1 MGVKQY
7 VAAALVLAGSLALP
21 SQAAPRIAPEKLGL
35 QLYSLHGQLKADL
48 EGTLAK
54 VHAMGL
60 RQMELYPMPGLTAEG
75 WSRALD
81 KAGLRAIGSH
91 VQLSDLKTDLP
102 GIIDRAKA
110 LKLSYVGVAW
120 VKPGLAPLTESVM
133 DQVAATYNAACP
145 ALTAAGIGLMYH
157 IHGYELAGVDKG
169 DSLFDRLMAATDP
182 ACVMVEMDVFWV
194 VRAGADPVALLHRY
208 PERIRMLHVKDIRPG
223 AGTSSDG
230 RADKADFVPVGQGSI
245 DWPALLAAAS
255 KVDWFVLEDESAN
268 PEAGLTQSLDYL
280 GVR

>member
-1 MGVKQY
+1 MGLTKSL
-7 VAAALVLAGSLALP
+7 AALLLAGGLALP
-21 SQAAPRIAPEKLGL
+21 AHATPRIAPEKLGL
-35 QLYSLHGQLKADL
+35 QLYSLHDGLKADL
-48 EGTLAK
+48 DGTLAK

-60 RQMELYPMPGLTAEG
+60 RQVELYPMPGQTAEG
-75 WSRALD
+75 WGRALD

-120 VKPGLAPLTESVM
+120 VKPGPEPLTAQVM

-145 ALTAAGIGLMYH
+145 ALRAAGIGLMYH
-157 IHGYELAGVDKG
+157 IHGYELAGADQG
-169 DSLFDRLMAATDP
+169 SSLFDRLMAATDP
-182 ACVMVEMDVFWV
+182 ACVTVEMDVFWV
-194 VRAGADPVALLHRY
+194 VRAGADPAALLHRY
-208 PERIRMLHVKDIRPG
+208 PDRIRMLHVKDIRRG
-223 AGTSSDG
+223 AATSSDG
-230 RADKADFVPVGQGSI
+230 RADKADFVPVGQGAV
-245 DWPALLAAAS
+245 DWPALFAAAG

-268 PEAGLTQSLDYL
+268 PEAGLAQSLDYL